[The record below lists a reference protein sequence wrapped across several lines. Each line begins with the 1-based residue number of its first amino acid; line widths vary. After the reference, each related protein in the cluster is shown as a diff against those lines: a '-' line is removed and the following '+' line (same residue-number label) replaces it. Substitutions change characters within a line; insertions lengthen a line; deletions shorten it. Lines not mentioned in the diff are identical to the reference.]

1 MFSLNSFLENDDKSD
16 KIKDKIS
23 RSNIFLRVQ
32 SIAKERTYE
41 LNSKFDKTSNFFQN
55 LITI

>member
-1 MFSLNSFLENDDKSD
+1 MFSLNSFSENDDKPD

-41 LNSKFDKTSNFFQN
+41 LNSKFDKT
-55 LITI
+55 